1 MFFLKRL
8 FKIVEGI
15 QHRFF
20 GFPVIIDIRVV
31 GNPKIA
37 SVLESVEKKN
47 FDGEFEFVGILIAIK
62 FSKYR

>member
-1 MFFLKRL
+1 MIFLKRL

-37 SVLESVEKKN
+37 SVLESVEKKTLMVSLN
-47 FDGEFEFVGILIAIK
+47 LLEFL
-62 FSKYR
+62 

>member
-1 MFFLKRL
+1 MFKRL
-8 FKIVEGI
+8 FKLVVEI

-20 GFPVIIDIRVV
+20 GSPVIIDIWVI

-37 SVLESVEKKN
+37 LVLKSVEKIN
-47 FDGEFEFVGILIAIK
+47 IDGEFEYVGIVIVIK